1 MPQKLIILTN
11 LEITPQMVFEY
22 IKNISLIF
30 SVFFMIF
37 SWFFESIF
45 SIPLLPHNPGKPIHF
60 GLHRGVWVKRGS
72 TVHNLHNLHT
82 LFFDRRLIEA
92 NEAATNDVHQ
102 PSSAPFV
109 HKRSYISPFR
119 MFTSGLKGHQSS
131 LELGHVSGC
140 SFWPYQW
147 LTNSTY
153 ISVKLH
159 IMHLVECAH
168 LALKLLKLKSWN
180 SRCR

>member
-1 MPQKLIILTN
+1 MQLNWPKWYSTLKKGLAVFSKKIKACKDKLTEKLASTMPQKLIILTN

-72 TVHNLHNLHT
+72 TVFPDPHGCQESGKS
-82 LFFDRRLIEA
+82 IEL
-92 NEAATNDVHQ
+92 
-102 PSSAPFV
+102 S
-109 HKRSYISPFR
+109 
-119 MFTSGLKGHQSS
+119 
-131 LELGHVSGC
+131 
-140 SFWPYQW
+140 
-147 LTNSTY
+147 STY
-153 ISVKLH
+153 ALFC
-159 IMHLVECAH
+159 LFGNFFLPFAH
-168 LALKLLKLKSWN
+168 LLPGSSFFN
-180 SRCR
+180 PTY